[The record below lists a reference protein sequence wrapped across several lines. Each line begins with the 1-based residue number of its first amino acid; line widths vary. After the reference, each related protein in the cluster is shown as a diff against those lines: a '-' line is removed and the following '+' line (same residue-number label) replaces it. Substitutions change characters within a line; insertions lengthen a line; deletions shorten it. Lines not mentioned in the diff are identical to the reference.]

1 MSDTK
6 QENVVYAIRRPE
18 ISNGLKRTFH
28 KKLEVMKCIYAEPTS
43 RRPYRCNEI
52 FVWEKGQYVLKRCP
66 STSLMMP
73 FKINSE
79 LPDVK
84 LLNTEYIFFYDV
96 DMAFLFKCLLVK
108 EMGKRYEAEIKKLQE
123 TFKRNVPDVSN
134 HLDRFRDEM
143 PELFI

>member
-1 MSDTK
+1 MSE
-6 QENVVYAIRRPE
+6 ENVVYAIRRPE
-18 ISNGLKRTFH
+18 ISNGLKRTMH
-28 KKLEVMKCIYAEPTS
+28 KKLEVMKCIYAESTS

-52 FVWEKGQYVLKRCP
+52 FVWENDQYVIKGCP

-84 LLNTEYIFFYDV
+84 LLNTEYIFFYDL
-96 DMAFLFKCLLVK
+96 DMAFLFKCMLVK
-108 EMGKRYEAEIKKLQE
+108 EMGKRYETEIKKLQE
-123 TFKRNVPDVSN
+123 TFRRNVPDVSN